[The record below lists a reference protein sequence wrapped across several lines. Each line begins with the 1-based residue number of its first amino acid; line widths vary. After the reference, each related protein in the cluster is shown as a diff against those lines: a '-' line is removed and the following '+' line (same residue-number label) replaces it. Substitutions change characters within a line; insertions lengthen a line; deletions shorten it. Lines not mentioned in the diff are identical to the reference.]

1 MYGGLNSDG
10 TWNGMIGM
18 VMRGVSIIY
27 INSWN
32 GMVGMVMRGVCII
45 YSNS

>member
-18 VMRGVSIIY
+18 VMRGV
-27 INSWN
+27 
-32 GMVGMVMRGVCII
+32 CII
-45 YSNS
+45 LSKGAMKGYLYNLIIEFKI

>member
-1 MYGGLNSDG
+1 MV
-10 TWNGMIGM
+10 GM

>member
-10 TWNGMIGM
+10 TWNGMVGM

-27 INSWN
+27 SNSWN
-32 GMVGMVMRGVCII
+32 VLVGIVICRLA
-45 YSNS
+45 